1 MKKRKFLILVSMLLL
16 LSALPWGVDRAG
28 AFPAAKTKGPFQ
40 KNSARQKT
48 ITPAQR
54 REAAARFTQLY
65 STALTTETAA
75 LPSPVMDPGGI
86 PHYFGPYANYAN
98 SPLPRGPITSI
109 EVMSGGFG
117 YTAPVVSIADF
128 YGVGTGA
135 TALASVTDGVI
146 SGIAVTNGGTGY
158 VAPIVIIEDITGTGA
173 AAKAAT
179 IPDPGT
185 GIRKFV
191 DPLPEI
197 PVAVPD
203 VVTYPGLDYYEIE
216 LGEYSQVMH
225 SDLPATR
232 LRGYRQT
239 NTTGPAS
246 DFHYMGPT
254 IIAEMGI
261 PVRIK
266 FTNNLP
272 TGAGGDLFLPVDT
285 TIMGAGMGPN
295 GGMEMYTQNRATVHL
310 HGNNTIWISDGTP
323 HQWITPAGESTSYPK
338 GVSVRNV
345 PDMSDPGDGSMT
357 LYYTNEQ
364 SARLMFYH
372 DHAFGITRLNVYAG
386 MAAPYLL
393 TDQVEQDLI
402 NGTNDSG
409 VNPLGLQVLPD
420 YGIPLVIQDKTFV
433 DAATIAAQDPT
444 WAWGTTDPHN
454 PNTGDLW
461 YPHVYVPA
469 QNPYDP
475 TGANP
480 FGRWHYAPWF
490 WPTASL
496 NYPPIPNPYYDSI
509 NAPWEPPM
517 MPDIPNPSAPG
528 EAFMDTPTVNGMSY
542 PYLEVEPRSYRF
554 RILNAADDRFF
565 NLQFFVADPGVTTS
579 DGRIN
584 TEVLMV
590 PAEPTRGFPAGWP
603 TDGREGGVPDPTTAG
618 PAFIQIA
625 NESGFLPAPVVIPS
639 QPVTWNMNQTTFN
652 FGNVENHALLL
663 GTAERADVIV
673 DFSAF
678 AGQTLILYNDA
689 PAAFPALDPRY
700 DYYTGNPDQM
710 DSGGT
715 PSTLPGYGPNTRTIM
730 QIRVGTTVST
740 PFSVNLA
747 QLEDVF
753 AATATKPSVFEA
765 SQDEIIVPQ
774 AAYNSA
780 YDAAFPSDAFV
791 RQDESSVTFQPVS
804 SLTTVT
810 LPLEPKA
817 IQDEMGE
824 AFDLDYGRMM
834 AMLGLELPKTQAG
847 AQNFMLYPFLSPPVE
862 IFKGTIYG
870 TPIGDPGDGT
880 QIWRITHNGVD
891 THTIHTHLYSMQL
904 LNRVAW
910 DGAILPPD
918 PNELGWK
925 ETIRV
930 NPLEHTIVAIR
941 PFVPTGV
948 PFEVPNSIRPL
959 DPTMPLGEPL
969 RAPLGGYKD
978 PDGNPVPT
986 IYNHLVN
993 FGWEYVY
1000 HCHLLAHEE
1009 MDMMHSV
1016 AVAATPEA
1024 PSGLA
1029 VSAQGTRATLTWADN
1044 SAVETNFIIQRAT
1057 DPEFITGLWIF
1068 TLGPN
1073 VTTYID
1079 NTIRNNQT
1087 YFYRLYA
1094 SNVVGDTATLGF
1106 PTLSADSAFSNTVV
1120 LGTPSSL
1127 PPQSPTSLAVS
1138 VQAGPQVLLTW
1149 IDNAMNET
1157 GFVVERAVD
1166 TGAFTTLVVLGPRN
1180 GTGSVSYADAAVA
1193 SGGSYTYRVKAV
1205 NSAGSSAYSNT
1216 AGISVPFPPAAPSNL
1231 IATAERV
1238 GNGPN
1243 DRIRLTWTDNSNT
1256 ETGFTIQMAT
1266 NASFTTGL
1274 VTSTVAANTTTFQT
1288 GNLPRNTS
1296 YYFRIQAF
1304 NAVGVSTW
1312 VASTPFPIITP

>member
-1 MKKRKFLILVSMLLL
+1 MKMKKLLIFMSVLLL
-16 LSALPWGVDRAG
+16 FTALPWGVDRAG
-28 AFPAAKTKGPFQ
+28 AQQARKSKDSPQQSIAKQ
-40 KNSARQKT
+40 KV

-54 REAAARFTQLY
+54 KAAADRFKQLY
-65 STALTTETAA
+65 SAA
-75 LPSPVMDPGGI
+75 VTVGATVLPPVVMDPGGI

-98 SPLPRGPITSI
+98 SPLPRGPISVITLT
-109 EVMSGGFG
+109 SGGLG
-117 YTAPVVSIADF
+117 YNSPVVTVTDF
-128 YGVGTGA
+128 YGAGTGA
-135 TALASVTDGVI
+135 EALASVTDGI
-146 SGIAVTNGGTGY
+146 ITGIVVTNPGTGY
-158 VAPIVIIEDITGTGA
+158 AAPIVIIEDLTGTGA
-173 AAKAAT
+173 AATAT
-179 IPDPGT
+179 IIPDPGT

-197 PVAVPD
+197 PIADPG
-203 VVTYPGLDYYEIE
+203 TYSDGSDYYEIE
-216 LGEYSQVMH
+216 LGEFTQKMH
-225 SDLPATR
+225 TDLPPTT

-239 NTTGPAS
+239 NTSGPAS
-246 DFHYMGPT
+246 AFHYMGPT
-254 IIAEMGI
+254 IVAQRDR

-295 GGMEMYTQNRATVHL
+295 GGMEMYTENRATVHL
-310 HGNNTIWISDGTP
+310 HGNNTVWISDGTP
-323 HQWITPAGESTSYPK
+323 HQWITPAGESTSYPE
-338 GVSVRNV
+338 GVSVVHV
-345 PDMSDPGDGSMT
+345 PDMPDPGDGSMT
-357 LYYTNEQ
+357 LYYTNQQ

-386 MAAPYLL
+386 MAAPYLI
-393 TDQVEQDLI
+393 TDLVEQDLI

-409 VNPLGLQVLPD
+409 VNPLGYKVLPD
-420 YGIPLVIQDKTFV
+420 AGIPLVIQDKTFV
-433 DAATIAAQDPT
+433 DDATIAAQDPT
-444 WAWGTTDPHN
+444 WNWGTTPGT
-454 PNTGDLW
+454 PNAGDLW

-480 FGRWHYAPWF
+480 FGRWHYGPWF
-490 WPTASL
+490 WPTANL
-496 NYPPIPNPYYDSI
+496 THPPIPNPYYDPV

-528 EAFMDTPTVNGMSY
+528 EAFMDTPVVNGMSY
-542 PYLEVEPRSYRF
+542 PYLEVEPKAYRL

-565 NLQFFVADPGVTTS
+565 NLMFFVADPAVTTS

-584 TEVLMV
+584 TEVRMV
-590 PAEPTRGFPAGWP
+590 PATPTPGFPATWP
-603 TDGREGGVPDPTTAG
+603 KDGREGGVPDPATAG
-618 PAFIQIA
+618 PPFIQIA
-625 NESGFLPAPVVIPS
+625 TESGFLPAPVVIPS

-652 FGNVENHALLL
+652 FGNVENHALLI

-700 DYYTGNPDQM
+700 DYYTDDPDQT
-710 DSGGT
+710 DSGGAPT
-715 PSTLPGYGPNTRTIM
+715 TLAGYGPNTRTIM
-730 QIRVGTTVST
+730 QIRVGTAS
-740 PFSVNLA
+740 PSPYNLA
-747 QLEDVF
+747 QLKTVF
-753 AATATKPSVFEA
+753 AATATKPGVFEA

-780 YDAAFPSDAFV
+780 YDANFPDDAFV
-791 RQDESSVTFQPVS
+791 RQDDQFITF
-804 SLTTVT
+804 
-810 LPLEPKA
+810 LPLYGLTEVTMPFEPKA

-834 AMLGLELPKTQAG
+834 AMLGLELPNTQAG

-862 IFKGTIYG
+862 IFKGITYG

-904 LNRVAW
+904 INRVAW
-910 DGAILPPD
+910 DGSILPPD

-948 PFEVPNSIRPL
+948 PFDVPNSIRPI
-959 DPTMPLGEPL
+959 DPTKALGETL
-969 RAPLGGYKD
+969 NAPLGGFKD
-978 PDGNPVPT
+978 PDGNPVP
-986 IYNHLVN
+986 IIFNHLVN

-1016 AVAATPEA
+1016 AVAGTPEA
-1024 PSGLA
+1024 PSGFA
-1029 VSAQGTRATLTWADN
+1029 VTAQGTKATLTWTDN
-1044 SAVETNFIIQRAT
+1044 SVVETNFIIQRST
-1057 DPEFITGLWIF
+1057 DPEFITDLWTF

-1073 VTTYID
+1073 MTTFID
-1079 NTIRNNQT
+1079 DTIKNNQT
-1087 YFYRLYA
+1087 YFYRVFA
-1094 SNVVGDTATLGF
+1094 SNLVGDFDTPGF
-1106 PTLSADSAFSNTVV
+1106 PTVSANSEYSSTIT
-1120 LGTPSSL
+1120 LGTPETL
-1127 PPQSPTSLAVS
+1127 PPTAPTLLTAA
-1138 VQAGPQVLLTW
+1138 VQAGPQVLLSWT
-1149 IDNAMNET
+1149 DNARNET
-1157 GFVVERAVD
+1157 GFVVERAI
-1166 TGAFTTLVVLGPRN
+1166 GAGSFATLAILGPRN
-1180 GTGSVSYADAAVA
+1180 ATGSVNYADAAVTP
-1193 SGGSYTYRVKAV
+1193 GGSYTYQVKAI

-1216 AGISVPFPPAAPSNL
+1216 AGITVPLPPAAPSTL
-1231 IATAERV
+1231 RATAERV

-1243 DRIRLTWTDNSNT
+1243 DRITLTWTDNSNS

-1266 NASFTTGL
+1266 NATFTTGL
-1274 VTSTVAANTTTFQT
+1274 VTSNVAANTTTFQT
-1288 GNLPRNTS
+1288 GNLPRNRS
-1296 YYFRIQAF
+1296 YYFRIRSF
-1304 NAVGVSTW
+1304 NNVGVSMW
-1312 VASTPFPIITP
+1312 VASSPFPIITP